1 MSEKD
6 IGTIGNHY
14 GCLTVKTDG
23 EKFFWGIG
31 NWDGTHWEEIPQYLY
46 DALVKF
52 ELECNK

>member
-23 EKFFWGIG
+23 EKFFWGID

-52 ELECNK
+52 ELERNE